1 MIGQRDSGN
10 GGGGT
15 SPDIDLSGYVS
26 MNYLL
31 GLKWWG
37 QSLDNGVVVGA
48 MTGVA
53 GITMTGA
60 ISGTTNITMTGML
73 TGATNVSTQKVTIGG
88 FEVEYDSGNN
98 ALKFNGNIYATGGV
112 TALGQGSG
120 GGGGSTAL
128 VDLVDVAISNPTN
141 GQVLKYNATTGKWY
155 NGTDQGVT
163 SLDWSAITNKPDTA
177 TRWPSFSEVTSK
189 PMTLS
194 GYGIT
199 DAKIA
204 NGVITLGSNTI
215 TPLTSVAFSDLTTH
229 PTTLSGYGITD
240 AKIANGTITL
250 GANSITPLTS
260 SDILDMA
267 TKTWVNQQGFVTSS
281 GVTSVA
287 TGTGLTGGTITGSGT
302 ISINSTYQ
310 TYISNGNTAY
320 GWGDHA
326 QAGYLKSSDISDMAT
341 KTWVNQQ
348 GFVTSSGVTSVATG
362 TGLTGGTITS
372 SGTISI
378 NSTYQT
384 YISNGNTAYGWG
396 NHANVGYLTSQSNI
410 GFSQLPTMYWANVQ
424 VSSTSSDTTEP
435 KMKSLHLYGSST
447 YGVGGKLK
455 FGDGDYVYLA
465 EESDDK
471 LTIYGKSGIY
481 MKGGTSFKVGI
492 GTTSPAK
499 VLDVVGD
506 INATLDITTAQAV
519 NARNIELSF
528 TTPYIDFHHG
538 SSSADFT
545 SRLITTDYGVLSLQS
560 KTNAGVDKLSGFVV
574 GYGYDGSYIQIGSIR
589 LVYDSTNYA
598 LKVVG
603 SDGSSAAN
611 FYATGGVSALGQSSG
626 SSSAYYANLAVGTQ
640 LDVSGRAYFNDDIY
654 VNVGGSDYV
663 LDGNRCVE
671 LGILS

>member
-1 MIGQRDSGN
+1 MKLSREKIQRMIGQRDSGN

-128 VDLVDVAISNPTN
+128 VDLVDVAISNPAN
-141 GQVLKYNATTGKWY
+141 GQVLKYDSTTGKWY

-189 PMTLS
+189 PTTLS

-240 AKIANGTITL
+240 AKIANGVITL
-250 GANSITPLTS
+250 GSNTITPLTS
-260 SDILDMA
+260 VAFSNLTSHPTTLSGYGITDAKFGTAGTNYIPITLGSTTQNVLTGYSETDPTVPA
-267 TKTWVNQQGFVTSS
+267 WAKASTKPNYSFSEI
-281 GVTSVA
+281 
-287 TGTGLTGGTITGSGT
+287 TGTIAS
-302 ISINSTYQ
+302 
-310 TYISNGNTAY
+310 
-320 GWGDHA
+320 
-326 QAGYLKSSDISDMAT
+326 
-341 KTWVNQQ
+341 
-348 GFVTSSGVTSVATG
+348 
-362 TGLTGGTITS
+362 
-372 SGTISI
+372 
-378 NSTYQT
+378 
-384 YISNGNTAYGWG
+384 
-396 NHANVGYLTSQSNI
+396 
-410 GFSQLPTMYWANVQ
+410 SQLPTLYWANVE
-424 VSSTSSDTTEP
+424 VSSSSSDTTEP

-455 FGDGDYVYLA
+455 FGDGNYVYLA
-465 EESDDK
+465 EEADDK

-481 MKGGTSFKVGI
+481 MMGSTSFKVGI

-528 TTPYIDFHHG
+528 TTPYIDFHHS

-560 KTNAGVDKLSGFVV
+560 KTNAGVDKLSAFVV
-574 GYGYDGSYIQIGSIR
+574 GAYYDGSYVQIGNIR
-589 LVYDSTNYA
+589 IVYDSTNNA

-626 SSSAYYANLAVGTQ
+626 SSSAYYANLAVGTK
-640 LDVSGRAYFNDDIY
+640 LDVNGKAYFNDDIII
-654 VNVGGSDYV
+654 NVGGQEYY
-663 LDGNRCVE
+663 LDGQACLD

>member
-1 MIGQRDSGN
+1 
-10 GGGGT
+10 
-15 SPDIDLSGYVS
+15 
-26 MNYLL
+26 
-31 GLKWWG
+31 
-37 QSLDNGVVVGA
+37 
-48 MTGVA
+48 
-53 GITMTGA
+53 
-60 ISGTTNITMTGML
+60 
-73 TGATNVSTQKVTIGG
+73 
-88 FEVEYDSGNN
+88 
-98 ALKFNGNIYATGGV
+98 
-112 TALGQGSG
+112 
-120 GGGGSTAL
+120 
-128 VDLVDVAISNPTN
+128 
-141 GQVLKYNATTGKWY
+141 
-155 NGTDQGVT
+155 
-163 SLDWSAITNKPDTA
+163 
-177 TRWPSFSEVTSK
+177 
-189 PMTLS
+189 
-194 GYGIT
+194 
-199 DAKIA
+199 
-204 NGVITLGSNTI
+204 
-215 TPLTSVAFSDLTTH
+215 
-229 PTTLSGYGITD
+229 
-240 AKIANGTITL
+240 
-250 GANSITPLTS
+250 
-260 SDILDMA
+260 MA

>member
-1 MIGQRDSGN
+1 MKLSREKIQRMIGQRDSGN

-204 NGVITLGSNTI
+204 NG
-215 TPLTSVAFSDLTTH
+215 
-229 PTTLSGYGITD
+229 
-240 AKIANGTITL
+240 TITL

-302 ISINSTYQ
+302 ISINR
-310 TYISNGNTAY
+310 
-320 GWGDHA
+320 
-326 QAGYLKSSDISDMAT
+326 
-341 KTWVNQQ
+341 
-348 GFVTSSGVTSVATG
+348 
-362 TGLTGGTITS
+362 
-372 SGTISI
+372 
-378 NSTYQT
+378 TYQT

>member
-1 MIGQRDSGN
+1 MKLSREKIQRMIGQRDSGN

-189 PMTLS
+189 PM
-194 GYGIT
+194 
-199 DAKIA
+199 
-204 NGVITLGSNTI
+204 
-215 TPLTSVAFSDLTTH
+215 
-229 PTTLSGYGITD
+229 TLSGYGITD